1 MSMPKLIDSHTH
13 MQFAAFKDD
22 AADVIARALEKNIW
36 VVNVGTQQDTS
47 KQAILLAEQYED
59 GVYATVGLHPIHTE
73 RSYHDI
79 QELGAA
85 PSQGDEPRLEFYS
98 RREEFSIE
106 EYTELARHP
115 KVVAIG
121 ECGLDYY
128 RVEKHES
135 PHQSKHGAGQARI
148 KQEKA
153 LRAQIELALEV
164 GKPLMIHCRDAFDD
178 LIKILTSYFLIHNS
192 TSNPGII
199 HFFSGTEDHAKKL
212 LEMGFSFTFGG
223 VITFVHDYDK
233 VVRHIPIDRILS
245 ETDAPYVTPA
255 PYRGK
260 RNEPSYVEEVVKK
273 IAELKDISFEEAA
286 EQTVKN
292 AKQIFGI

>member
-1 MSMPKLIDSHTH
+1 MSTPRLIDAHTH

-22 AADVIARALEKNIW
+22 VSEVILRARDRGVWII
-36 VVNVGTQQDTS
+36 NVGTQKDTS
-47 KQAILLAEQYED
+47 KQAIALAEQYED

-73 RSYHDI
+73 RSYHDV

-85 PSQGDEPRLEFYS
+85 PSKGGEPRLEFYS
-98 RREEFSIE
+98 RREEFSVT
-106 EYTELARHP
+106 EYTKLARHP

-128 RVEKHES
+128 RIEGDISAIKEKQKDVFRKHIEVAES
-135 PHQSKHGAGQARI
+135 A
-148 KQEKA
+148 
-153 LRAQIELALEV
+153 

-178 LIKILTSYFLIHNS
+178 LIKILNSYFQIPNS
-192 TSNPGII
+192 KKNPGII

-233 VVRHIPIDRILS
+233 VVRHIPLDCILT

-273 IAELKDISFEEAA
+273 IAELKKVSFEEAA
-286 EQTVKN
+286 QQTVLN
-292 AKQIFGI
+292 ARNIFGF